1 MIQWRLPVER
11 FWLQE
16 VSDRVCPGV
25 YEVPQNL
32 AIELHE
38 LECTGSTNALLLEMA
53 RGGAPVGTVVWAH
66 RQEGG
71 RGRLGRSFSS
81 PVGGVYISMLVPSPS
96 DPKDIGFALTAK
108 AGVAVKRAIR
118 DVCGVECGIKW
129 VNDIVL
135 EGLKV
140 CGILAQMVA
149 REGGNVVVVGIGV
162 NYATPLSCFG
172 EDLRGI
178 VGSLYDMDESD
189 AKDVP
194 PMRSFVMS
202 LVANLYGL
210 VCGRECDVVGFTTCG
225 TNSDAASGGATNGKS
240 CAKWLCEYK
249 GSSTILGNEVK
260 VIQAGAVVGEGRAV
274 LIDDDCHLH
283 VLCDDGHETILST
296 GEVSVRKRGLK

>member
-1 MIQWRLPVER
+1 MER

-16 VSDRVCPGV
+16 VSDAVCPGM
-25 YEVPQNL
+25 YEVPNDF

-38 LECTGSTNALLLEMA
+38 LDCTDSTNALLLEMA

-71 RGRLGRSFSS
+71 RGRLGRTFSS
-81 PVGGVYISMLVPSPS
+81 PVGGVYISMLVPCPS

-129 VNDIVL
+129 VNDIVVG
-135 EGLKV
+135 GLKV

-149 REGGNVVVVGIGV
+149 REGENVVVVGIGV

-172 EDLRGI
+172 GDLRGI

-210 VCGRECDVVGFTTCG
+210 VCGKECNGVDFATCG
-225 TNSDAASGGATNGKS
+225 TNSDAANGGATNGKS

-260 VIQAGAVVGEGRAV
+260 IIQAGAVVGEGRAV

-283 VLCDDGHETILST
+283 VLCDDGREMVLST

>member
-1 MIQWRLPVER
+1 MER

-16 VSDRVCPGV
+16 VSDGVCPGV
-25 YEVPQNL
+25 YEVQKDF

-38 LECTGSTNALLLEMA
+38 LDCTDSTNALLLEMA
-53 RGGAPVGTVVWAH
+53 RGGAPIGTVVWAH
-66 RQEGG
+66 RQEEG

-135 EGLKV
+135 DGLKV
-140 CGILAQMVA
+140 CGILAQMAA
-149 REGGNVVVVGIGV
+149 REGENVVVVGIGV
-162 NYATPLSCFG
+162 NYATPLSCFSG
-172 EDLRGI
+172 ELRGI
-178 VGSLYDMDESD
+178 VGSLYDTDIVA

-194 PMRSFVMS
+194 SMRSFVMS

-210 VCGRECDVVGFTTCG
+210 VCGKECNGVDFATCG
-225 TNSDAASGGATNGKS
+225 TNSDAANGGATNGKS
-240 CAKWLCEYK
+240 CAKWFCEYK

-260 VIQAGAVVGEGRAV
+260 IIQAGAVVGEGRAV

>member
-1 MIQWRLPVER
+1 MER

-16 VSDRVCPGV
+16 VSDRVCPRV
-25 YEVPQNL
+25 YEVPQTL

-81 PVGGVYISMLVPSPS
+81 PVGGVYISMLVPCPS

-135 EGLKV
+135 DGLKV

-149 REGGNVVVVGIGV
+149 REGENVVVVGIGV

-210 VCGRECDVVGFTTCG
+210 VCGKECNGVDFATCG
-225 TNSDAASGGATNGKS
+225 TNSDAANGGATNGKS

-260 VIQAGAVVGEGRAV
+260 IIQAGAVVGEGRAV

-283 VLCDDGHETILST
+283 VLCDDGREMVLST

>member
-1 MIQWRLPVER
+1 MER

-16 VSDRVCPGV
+16 VSDAVCPGE
-25 YEVPQNL
+25 YEVPRDL

-38 LECTGSTNALLLEMA
+38 LECTGSTNAILMEMA
-53 RGGAPVGTVVWAH
+53 RSGASIGTVVWAH

-81 PVGGVYISMLVPSPS
+81 PVGGVYISMLVPCPR

-108 AGVAVKRAIR
+108 AGVAVRRAIR
-118 DVCGVECGIKW
+118 DVCGVQCGIKW

-135 EGLKV
+135 DGLKV

-149 REGGNVVVVGIGV
+149 REEGNVVVVGIGV
-162 NYATPLSCFG
+162 NYATPLSCFA
-172 EDLRGI
+172 EDLKGV
-178 VGSLYDMDESD
+178 VGSLYDADKVP

-194 PMRSFVMS
+194 SMRSFVMA

-210 VCGRECDVVGFTTCG
+210 VCGRELCG
-225 TNSDAASGGATNGKS
+225 CAEGQTMENGVKS
-240 CAKWLCEYK
+240 EPKWLCEYK

-260 VIQAGAVVGEGRAV
+260 IIQAGAVVGEGRAV

-283 VLCDDGHETILST
+283 VLCDDGREIVLST
-296 GEVSVRKRGLK
+296 GEVSVRKRGLR

>member
-1 MIQWRLPVER
+1 
-11 FWLQE
+11 
-16 VSDRVCPGV
+16 
-25 YEVPQNL
+25 
-32 AIELHE
+32 
-38 LECTGSTNALLLEMA
+38 
-53 RGGAPVGTVVWAH
+53 
-66 RQEGG
+66 
-71 RGRLGRSFSS
+71 
-81 PVGGVYISMLVPSPS
+81 MLVPCPK

-135 EGLKV
+135 DGLKV

-260 VIQAGAVVGEGRAV
+260 IIQAGAVVGEGRAV

>member
-1 MIQWRLPVER
+1 MTQWRLPVER

-16 VSDRVCPGV
+16 VSDRVCPRV
-25 YEVPQNL
+25 YEVPQTL

-66 RQEGG
+66 RQEEG

-135 EGLKV
+135 DGLKV

-260 VIQAGAVVGEGRAV
+260 IIQAGAVVGEGRAV

>member
-1 MIQWRLPVER
+1 MTQWRLPVER

-16 VSDRVCPGV
+16 VSDAVCPGM
-25 YEVPQNL
+25 YEVPNGF

-38 LECTGSTNALLLEMA
+38 LDCTDSTNALLLEMA
-53 RGGAPVGTVVWAH
+53 RGGAPIGTVVWAH

-81 PVGGVYISMLVPSPS
+81 PVGGIYISMLVPCPK
-96 DPKDIGFALTAK
+96 DPKDIGFTLTAK

-129 VNDIVL
+129 VNDIVVG
-135 EGLKV
+135 GLKV

-149 REGGNVVVVGIGV
+149 REEGNVVVVGIGV
-162 NYATPLSCFG
+162 NYSTPLSCFG

-178 VGSLYDMDESD
+178 VGSLYDADRVD

-210 VCGRECDVVGFTTCG
+210 VCGRECNVVGFTTCG
-225 TNSDAASGGATNGKS
+225 TNSDTASGGVANGKN

-260 VIQAGAVVGEGRAV
+260 IIQAGAVVGEGRAV

-283 VLCDDGHETILST
+283 VLCDDGHETVLST

>member
-1 MIQWRLPVER
+1 MER

-81 PVGGVYISMLVPSPS
+81 PVGGVYISMLVPCPS

-118 DVCGVECGIKW
+118 DVCGVECSIKW

-135 EGLKV
+135 DGLKV

-210 VCGRECDVVGFTTCG
+210 VCGRECNVVGFTTCG
-225 TNSDAASGGATNGKS
+225 TNSDTASGGVANGKN

-260 VIQAGAVVGEGRAV
+260 IIQAGAVVGEGRAV

-283 VLCDDGHETILST
+283 VLCDDGHETVLST
-296 GEVSVRKRGLK
+296 GEVSVRSRGLK

>member
-1 MIQWRLPVER
+1 MER

-16 VSDRVCPGV
+16 VSDRVCPRV

-81 PVGGVYISMLVPSPS
+81 PVGGIYISMLVPCPK
-96 DPKDIGFALTAK
+96 DPKDIGFTLTAK

-129 VNDIVL
+129 VNDIVVG
-135 EGLKV
+135 GLKV

-162 NYATPLSCFG
+162 NYATPLSCFR

-225 TNSDAASGGATNGKS
+225 TNSDAASGGATNGKN

-260 VIQAGAVVGEGRAV
+260 IIQAGAVVGEGRAV

-283 VLCDDGHETILST
+283 VLCDDGHETVLST
-296 GEVSVRKRGLK
+296 GEVSVRSRGLK

>member
-1 MIQWRLPVER
+1 MER

-16 VSDRVCPGV
+16 VSDGVCPGV
-25 YEVPQNL
+25 YEVPKDF

-38 LECTGSTNALLLEMA
+38 LDCTDSTNALLLEMA
-53 RGGAPVGTVVWAH
+53 RGGSPIGTVVWAH

-81 PVGGVYISMLVPSPS
+81 PVGGVYISMLVPCPS

-135 EGLKV
+135 DGLKV

-162 NYATPLSCFG
+162 NYATPLSCFSG
-172 EDLRGI
+172 ELRGI
-178 VGSLYDMDESD
+178 VGSLYDTDIVA

-225 TNSDAASGGATNGKS
+225 TNSDAASGGVANGKN

-260 VIQAGAVVGEGRAV
+260 IIQAGAVVGEGRAV

-283 VLCDDGHETILST
+283 VLCDDGHETVLST

>member
-1 MIQWRLPVER
+1 MER

-16 VSDRVCPGV
+16 VSDAVCPGM
-25 YEVPQNL
+25 YEVPNDF

-38 LECTGSTNALLLEMA
+38 LDCTDSTNALLLEMA

-71 RGRLGRSFSS
+71 RGRLGRTFSS
-81 PVGGVYISMLVPSPS
+81 PVGGVYISMLVPCPS

-135 EGLKV
+135 DGLKV

-162 NYATPLSCFG
+162 NYSTPLSCFG

-178 VGSLYDMDESD
+178 VGSLYDADRVD

-194 PMRSFVMS
+194 PMHSFVMA
-202 LVANLYGL
+202 LIGNLYGL

-225 TNSDAASGGATNGKS
+225 TNSDTASGGVANGKN

-260 VIQAGAVVGEGRAV
+260 IIQAGAVVGEGRAV

-283 VLCDDGHETILST
+283 VLCDDGHETVLST

>member
-1 MIQWRLPVER
+1 MER

-16 VSDRVCPGV
+16 VSDAVCPGM
-25 YEVPQNL
+25 YEVPNDF

-38 LECTGSTNALLLEMA
+38 LDCTDSTNALLLEMA

-71 RGRLGRSFSS
+71 RGRLGRTFSS
-81 PVGGVYISMLVPSPS
+81 PVGGIYISMLVPCPS

-135 EGLKV
+135 DGLKV

-149 REGGNVVVVGIGV
+149 REGENVVVVGIGV

-225 TNSDAASGGATNGKS
+225 TNSDTASGGVANGKN

-260 VIQAGAVVGEGRAV
+260 IIQAGAVVGEGRAV

-283 VLCDDGHETILST
+283 VLCDDGREMVLST

>member
-1 MIQWRLPVER
+1 MER

-16 VSDRVCPGV
+16 VSDAVCPGM
-25 YEVPQNL
+25 YEVPNDF

-38 LECTGSTNALLLEMA
+38 LDCTDSTNALLLEMA

-71 RGRLGRSFSS
+71 RGRLGRTFSS
-81 PVGGVYISMLVPSPS
+81 PAGGVYISMLVPCPS

-135 EGLKV
+135 DGLKV

-149 REGGNVVVVGIGV
+149 REGENVVVVGIGV

-178 VGSLYDMDESD
+178 VGSLYDADRVD

-194 PMRSFVMS
+194 PMHSFVMA
-202 LVANLYGL
+202 LIGNLYGL
-210 VCGRECDVVGFTTCG
+210 VCGTEREGECYEACRANGCANG
-225 TNSDAASGGATNGKS
+225 RANGSAPNGKRGKS

-260 VIQAGAVVGEGRAV
+260 IIQAGAVVGEGRAV

-283 VLCDDGHETILST
+283 VLCDDGHETVLST

>member
-1 MIQWRLPVER
+1 MER

-16 VSDRVCPGV
+16 VSDRVSPGV

-81 PVGGVYISMLVPSPS
+81 PVGGVYISMLVPCPS

-135 EGLKV
+135 DGLKV

-149 REGGNVVVVGIGV
+149 REGENVVVVGIGV

-210 VCGRECDVVGFTTCG
+210 VCGKECNGVDFATCG
-225 TNSDAASGGATNGKS
+225 TNSDAANGGATNGKS

-260 VIQAGAVVGEGRAV
+260 IIQAGAVVGEGRAV

-283 VLCDDGHETILST
+283 VLCDDGREMVLST

>member
-1 MIQWRLPVER
+1 MER

-16 VSDRVCPGV
+16 VSDAVCPGM
-25 YEVPQNL
+25 YEVPNDF

-38 LECTGSTNALLLEMA
+38 LDCTDSTNALLLEMA

-71 RGRLGRSFSS
+71 RGRLGRTFSS
-81 PVGGVYISMLVPSPS
+81 PVGGVYISMLVPCPS

-135 EGLKV
+135 DGLKV

-178 VGSLYDMDESD
+178 VGSLYDADRVD

-210 VCGRECDVVGFTTCG
+210 VCGKECNGVDFATCG
-225 TNSDAASGGATNGKS
+225 TNSDAANGGATNGKS

-260 VIQAGAVVGEGRAV
+260 IIQAGAVVGEGRAV

-283 VLCDDGHETILST
+283 VLCDDGRETILST

>member
-1 MIQWRLPVER
+1 MER

-16 VSDRVCPGV
+16 VSDGVCPGV
-25 YEVPQNL
+25 YEVPKDF

-38 LECTGSTNALLLEMA
+38 LDCTDSTNALLLEMA
-53 RGGAPVGTVVWAH
+53 RGGAPIGTVVWAH
-66 RQEGG
+66 RQEEG

-135 EGLKV
+135 DGLKV

-260 VIQAGAVVGEGRAV
+260 VIQAGCVVGEGVATS
-274 LIDDDCHLH
+274 IDDDCHLH
-283 VLCDDGHETILST
+283 VRLSNGDEMVLST
-296 GEVSVRKRGLK
+296 GEVSVRESSKRSL

>member
-1 MIQWRLPVER
+1 MER

-16 VSDRVCPGV
+16 VSDRVCPRV
-25 YEVPQNL
+25 YEVPQTL

-66 RQEGG
+66 RQEEG

-135 EGLKV
+135 DGLKV
-140 CGILAQMVA
+140 CGILAQMVV
-149 REGGNVVVVGIGV
+149 REEGNVVIVGIGV
-162 NYATPLSCFG
+162 NYSTPLSCFG

-210 VCGRECDVVGFTTCG
+210 VCGRECNVVGFTTCG
-225 TNSDAASGGATNGKS
+225 TNSDAASGGVANGKN

-260 VIQAGAVVGEGRAV
+260 IIQAGAVVGEGRAV

-283 VLCDDGHETILST
+283 VLCDDGHETILSS

>member
-1 MIQWRLPVER
+1 MER

-16 VSDRVCPGV
+16 VSDRVCPRV
-25 YEVPQNL
+25 YEVPQTL

-53 RGGAPVGTVVWAH
+53 RGGAPIGTVVWAH
-66 RQEGG
+66 RQEEG

-135 EGLKV
+135 DGLKV

-162 NYATPLSCFG
+162 NYATPLSCFSG
-172 EDLRGI
+172 ELRGI

-210 VCGRECDVVGFTTCG
+210 VCGKECNGVDFATCG
-225 TNSDAASGGATNGKS
+225 TNSDAANGGATNGKG
-240 CAKWLCEYK
+240 CAKWFCEYK

-260 VIQAGAVVGEGRAV
+260 IIQAGAVVGEGRAV

-283 VLCDDGHETILST
+283 VLCDDERETVLST

>member
-1 MIQWRLPVER
+1 MER

-16 VSDRVCPGV
+16 VSDAVCPGM
-25 YEVPQNL
+25 YEVPNGF

-38 LECTGSTNALLLEMA
+38 LDCTDSTNALLLEMA

-81 PVGGVYISMLVPSPS
+81 PFGGVYISMLVPCPS

-129 VNDIVL
+129 VNDIVVG
-135 EGLKV
+135 GLKV
-140 CGILAQMVA
+140 CGILAQMVV
-149 REGGNVVVVGIGV
+149 REEGNVVVVGIGV
-162 NYATPLSCFG
+162 NYSTPLSCFG

-178 VGSLYDMDESD
+178 VGSLYDADRVD

-194 PMRSFVMS
+194 PMHSFVMT
-202 LVANLYGL
+202 LIGNLYGL
-210 VCGRECDVVGFTTCG
+210 VCGTERDVVGFTTCG
-225 TNSDAASGGATNGKS
+225 TNSDTASGDVANGKN

-260 VIQAGAVVGEGRAV
+260 IIQAGAVVGEGRAV

-283 VLCDDGHETILST
+283 VLCGDGREMVLST

>member
-1 MIQWRLPVER
+1 MER

-16 VSDRVCPGV
+16 VSDRVCPRV
-25 YEVPQNL
+25 YEVPQPL

-53 RGGAPVGTVVWAH
+53 RGGAPIGTVVWAH
-66 RQEGG
+66 RQEEG

-135 EGLKV
+135 DGLKV

-202 LVANLYGL
+202 LIANLYGL
-210 VCGRECDVVGFTTCG
+210 VCGRECDMVGFTTCG
-225 TNSDAASGGATNGKS
+225 TNSDAVSGDVANGKN

-260 VIQAGAVVGEGRAV
+260 IIQAGAVVGEGRAV

-283 VLCDDGHETILST
+283 VLCDDGHETVLST
-296 GEVSVRKRGLK
+296 GEVSVRSRGLK

>member
-1 MIQWRLPVER
+1 MER

-16 VSDRVCPGV
+16 VSDAVCPGM
-25 YEVPQNL
+25 YEVPNDF

-38 LECTGSTNALLLEMA
+38 LDCTDSTNALLLEMA

-71 RGRLGRSFSS
+71 RGRLGRTFSS
-81 PVGGVYISMLVPSPS
+81 PVGGVYISMLVPCPS

-129 VNDIVL
+129 VNDIVVG
-135 EGLKV
+135 GLKV

-149 REGGNVVVVGIGV
+149 REGENVVVVGIGV

-210 VCGRECDVVGFTTCG
+210 VCGKECNGVDFATCG
-225 TNSDAASGGATNGKS
+225 TNSDAANGGATNGKN

-260 VIQAGAVVGEGRAV
+260 IIQAGAVVGEGRAV

-283 VLCDDGHETILST
+283 VLCDDGHETVLST

>member
-1 MIQWRLPVER
+1 MTPWRPPVER

-16 VSDRVCPGV
+16 VSDGVCPGV
-25 YEVPQNL
+25 YEVPKDF

-38 LECTGSTNALLLEMA
+38 LDCTDSTNALLLEMA
-53 RGGAPVGTVVWAH
+53 RGGSPIGTVVWAH

-81 PVGGVYISMLVPSPS
+81 PVGGVYISMLVPCPS

-135 EGLKV
+135 DGLKV

-225 TNSDAASGGATNGKS
+225 TNSDAASGGVANGKN

-260 VIQAGAVVGEGRAV
+260 IIQAGAVVGEGRAV

-283 VLCDDGHETILST
+283 VLCDDGHETVLST

>member
-1 MIQWRLPVER
+1 MER
-11 FWLQE
+11 FWLHE
-16 VSDRVCPGV
+16 VSDAVCPGA
-25 YEVPQNL
+25 YEVPRDL

-38 LECTGSTNALLLEMA
+38 LECTGSTNAVLMEMA
-53 RGGAPVGTVVWAH
+53 RGGAPIGTVVWAH

-81 PVGGVYISMLVPSPS
+81 PVGGVYISMLVPCPL

-108 AGVAVKRAIR
+108 AGVAVRRTIR
-118 DVCGVECGIKW
+118 DVCGVQCGIKW

-135 EGLKV
+135 DGLKV

-149 REGGNVVVVGIGV
+149 REEGDAVVVGIGV

-172 EDLRGI
+172 EELKGV
-178 VGSLYDMDESD
+178 VGSLYNADKVS

-194 PMRSFVMS
+194 PMRSFVMA

-210 VCGRECDVVGFTTCG
+210 VCGRELWGCACG
-225 TNSDAASGGATNGKS
+225 QTMENGVKS
-240 CAKWLCEYK
+240 EPKWLCEYK

-260 VIQAGAVVGEGRAV
+260 IIQAGAVVGEGRAV

-283 VLCDDGHETILST
+283 VLCDDGREIVLST
-296 GEVSVRKRGLK
+296 GEVSVRKRGLR

>member
-1 MIQWRLPVER
+1 MER
-11 FWLQE
+11 FWFQE

-81 PVGGVYISMLVPSPS
+81 PVGGVYISMLVPCPS

-135 EGLKV
+135 DGLKV

-149 REGGNVVVVGIGV
+149 REGENVVVVGIGV

-210 VCGRECDVVGFTTCG
+210 VCGKECNGVDFATCG
-225 TNSDAASGGATNGKS
+225 TNSDAANGGATNGKS

-260 VIQAGAVVGEGRAV
+260 IIQAGAVVGEGRAV

-283 VLCDDGHETILST
+283 VLCDDGREMVLST

>member
-1 MIQWRLPVER
+1 MER

-16 VSDRVCPGV
+16 VSDRVCPRV
-25 YEVPQNL
+25 YEVPQTL

-66 RQEGG
+66 RQEEG

-135 EGLKV
+135 DGLKV

-178 VGSLYDMDESD
+178 VGSLYDMDKTD

-210 VCGRECDVVGFTTCG
+210 VCGRECNVVGFTTCG
-225 TNSDAASGGATNGKS
+225 INSDAASGGATNGKS

-260 VIQAGAVVGEGRAV
+260 IIQAGAVVGEGRAV

-283 VLCDDGHETILST
+283 VLCDDGHETVLST

>member
-1 MIQWRLPVER
+1 MER

-16 VSDRVCPGV
+16 VSDAVCPGM
-25 YEVPQNL
+25 YEVPNDF

-38 LECTGSTNALLLEMA
+38 LDCTDSTNALLLEMA

-81 PVGGVYISMLVPSPS
+81 PVGGVYISMLVPCPS

-135 EGLKV
+135 DGLKV

-162 NYATPLSCFG
+162 NYATPLSCFSG
-172 EDLRGI
+172 ELRGI
-178 VGSLYDMDESD
+178 VGSLYDTDIVA

-225 TNSDAASGGATNGKS
+225 TNSDAASGGVANGKN

-260 VIQAGAVVGEGRAV
+260 IIQAGAVVGEGRAV

-283 VLCDDGHETILST
+283 VLCDDGHETVLST

>member
-16 VSDRVCPGV
+16 VSDAVCPGM
-25 YEVPQNL
+25 YEVPNDF

-38 LECTGSTNALLLEMA
+38 LDCTDSTNTLLLEMA

-81 PVGGVYISMLVPSPS
+81 PVGGVYISMLVPCPS
-96 DPKDIGFALTAK
+96 DPNDIGFALTAK

-135 EGLKV
+135 DGLKV

-162 NYATPLSCFG
+162 NYATPLSCFSG
-172 EDLRGI
+172 ELRGI
-178 VGSLYDMDESD
+178 VGSLYDTDIVA

-225 TNSDAASGGATNGKS
+225 TNSDAASGGVANGKN

-260 VIQAGAVVGEGRAV
+260 IIQAGAVVGEGRAV

-283 VLCDDGHETILST
+283 VLCDDGHETVLST

>member
-1 MIQWRLPVER
+1 MER

-16 VSDRVCPGV
+16 VSDGVCPGV
-25 YEVPQNL
+25 YEVPKDF

-38 LECTGSTNALLLEMA
+38 LDCTDSTNALLLEMA
-53 RGGAPVGTVVWAH
+53 RGGAPIGTVVWAH

-81 PVGGVYISMLVPSPS
+81 PVGGVYISMLVPCPS

-129 VNDIVL
+129 VNDIVKD
-135 EGLKV
+135 GLKV

-149 REGGNVVVVGIGV
+149 LEEGNAVVVGIGV

-178 VGSLYDMDESD
+178 VGSLYDMDKTD

-194 PMRSFVMS
+194 SMRSFVMA

-210 VCGRECDVVGFTTCG
+210 VCGRECDAADFPTCG
-225 TNSDAASGGATNGKS
+225 TNGGAANGDVSNGKN

-260 VIQAGAVVGEGRAV
+260 IIQAGAVVGEGRAV

-283 VLCDDGHETILST
+283 VLCDDGRETVLST

>member
-1 MIQWRLPVER
+1 MER

-16 VSDRVCPGV
+16 VSDRVCPRV
-25 YEVPQNL
+25 YEVPQTL

-38 LECTGSTNALLLEMA
+38 LDCTDSTNALLLEMA
-53 RGGAPVGTVVWAH
+53 RGGAPIGTVVWAH

-135 EGLKV
+135 DGLKV

-260 VIQAGAVVGEGRAV
+260 IIQAGAVVGEGRAV

>member
-1 MIQWRLPVER
+1 MER

-66 RQEGG
+66 RQEEG

-81 PVGGVYISMLVPSPS
+81 PVGGIYISMLVPCPK

-135 EGLKV
+135 DGLKV

-225 TNSDAASGGATNGKS
+225 TNSDTASGGVANGKN

-260 VIQAGAVVGEGRAV
+260 IIQAGAVVGEGRAV

-283 VLCDDGHETILST
+283 VLCDDGHETVLST

>member
-1 MIQWRLPVER
+1 MER

-16 VSDRVCPGV
+16 VSDGVCPGV
-25 YEVPQNL
+25 YEVPKDF

-38 LECTGSTNALLLEMA
+38 LDCTDSTNALLLEMA
-53 RGGAPVGTVVWAH
+53 RGGSPIGTVVWAH
-66 RQEGG
+66 RQEEG

-135 EGLKV
+135 DGLKV

-162 NYATPLSCFG
+162 NYATPLSCFSG
-172 EDLRGI
+172 ELRGI
-178 VGSLYDMDESD
+178 VGSLYDTDIVA

-225 TNSDAASGGATNGKS
+225 TNSDAASGGVANGKN

-260 VIQAGAVVGEGRAV
+260 IIQAGAVVGEGRAV

-283 VLCDDGHETILST
+283 VLCDDGHETVLST

>member
-1 MIQWRLPVER
+1 MER

-16 VSDRVCPGV
+16 VSDAVCPGM
-25 YEVPQNL
+25 YEVPNDF

-38 LECTGSTNALLLEMA
+38 LDCTDSTNALLLEMA

-71 RGRLGRSFSS
+71 RGRLGRTFSS
-81 PVGGVYISMLVPSPS
+81 PVGGVYISMLVPCPS

-135 EGLKV
+135 DGLKV

-210 VCGRECDVVGFTTCG
+210 VCGRECNVVGFTTCG
-225 TNSDAASGGATNGKS
+225 TNSDTASGGVANGKN

-260 VIQAGAVVGEGRAV
+260 VIQADAVVGEGTAILV
-274 LIDDDCHLH
+274 DDDCHLH
-283 VLCDDGHETILST
+283 VLCDDGREMILST
-296 GEVSVRKRGLK
+296 GEVSVRSRGLK

>member
-1 MIQWRLPVER
+1 MER

-16 VSDRVCPGV
+16 VSDRVCPRV
-25 YEVPQNL
+25 YEVPQTL

-38 LECTGSTNALLLEMA
+38 LDCTDSTNALLLEMA

-71 RGRLGRSFSS
+71 RGRLGRTFSS
-81 PVGGVYISMLVPSPS
+81 PVGGVYISMLVPCPS

-135 EGLKV
+135 DGLKV

-149 REGGNVVVVGIGV
+149 REGENVVVVGIGV

-210 VCGRECDVVGFTTCG
+210 VCGKECNGVDFATCG

-260 VIQAGAVVGEGRAV
+260 IIQAGAVVGEGRAV

>member
-1 MIQWRLPVER
+1 M
-11 FWLQE
+11 
-16 VSDRVCPGV
+16 
-25 YEVPQNL
+25 YEVPNDF

-38 LECTGSTNALLLEMA
+38 LDCTDSTNALLLEMA

-81 PVGGVYISMLVPSPS
+81 PVGGVYISMLVPCPS

-135 EGLKV
+135 DGLKV

-162 NYATPLSCFG
+162 NYATPLSCFSG
-172 EDLRGI
+172 ELRGI
-178 VGSLYDMDESD
+178 VGSLYDTDIVA

-225 TNSDAASGGATNGKS
+225 TNSDAASGDVANGKNY
-240 CAKWLCEYK
+240 AKWLCEYK

-260 VIQAGAVVGEGRAV
+260 IIQAGAVVGEGRAV

-283 VLCDDGHETILST
+283 VLCGDGREMVLST

>member
-1 MIQWRLPVER
+1 M
-11 FWLQE
+11 
-16 VSDRVCPGV
+16 
-25 YEVPQNL
+25 YEVPNDF

-38 LECTGSTNALLLEMA
+38 LDCTDSTNALLLEMA

-81 PVGGVYISMLVPSPS
+81 PVGGVYISMLVPCPS

-135 EGLKV
+135 DGLKV

-162 NYATPLSCFG
+162 NYATPLSCFSG
-172 EDLRGI
+172 ELRGI
-178 VGSLYDMDESD
+178 VGSLYDTDIVA

-260 VIQAGAVVGEGRAV
+260 MIQAGAVVGEGRAV

-283 VLCDDGHETILST
+283 VLCGDGREMVLST